1 MRKALSVLL
10 PAVYGLGIMLS
21 GCGRKSAVAPGPGS
35 FDYRG
40 NVFYADRVKYFQE
53 FAHES
58 DIVMLGTSITYYGDW
73 CTMLRRLDV
82 MNQGIQGDN
91 SFGFKSRMKLVFAV
105 HPKICFVEVGANDM
119 RNVSATT
126 FCLVRK
132 NINDIVTML
141 KAKHVIP
148 VLTTI
153 PYGISNSDK
162 RRLYNAKVYIMNQ
175 LIRGIVVQQG
185 IDFIDLN
192 EMCSEGLSLKP
203 EYASWDGGH
212 LSAKGFRMWVDAV
225 QDILWEE
232 KI

>member
-1 MRKALSVLL
+1 MRKALSILL

-21 GCGRKSAVAPGPGS
+21 GCGRKSVVAPGPGS

-40 NVFYADRVKYFQE
+40 NVFYADRVQYFQE

-58 DIVMLGTSITYYGDW
+58 NIVMLGTSITYYGDW

-91 SFGFKSRMKLVFAV
+91 TFGFKKRMNLVFAM

-141 KAKHVIP
+141 KAKQVIP

-162 RRLYNAKVYIMNQ
+162 RRVYNMKVYIMNQ
-175 LIRGIVVQQG
+175 LILDIATRQHIKL
-185 IDFIDLN
+185 IDLN
-192 EMCSEGLSLKP
+192 KMTADGLSLKAA
-203 EYASWDGGH
+203 YASWDGGH
-212 LSAKGFRMWVDAV
+212 LAASGFRIWVDAV